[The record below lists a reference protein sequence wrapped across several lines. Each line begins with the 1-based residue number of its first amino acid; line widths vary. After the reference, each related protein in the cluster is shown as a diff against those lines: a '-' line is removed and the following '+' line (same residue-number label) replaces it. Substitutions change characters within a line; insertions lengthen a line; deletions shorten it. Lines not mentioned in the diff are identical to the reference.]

1 MSFPVARCAILK
13 DPGVPGYTSSV
24 SGSERM
30 LRGGGGLRGGPVAVG
45 SDYVPTRLKNLF
57 RVRIN
62 ACRFGD
68 SV

>member
-30 LRGGGGLRGGPVAVG
+30 LRGGGGCGAVQ
-45 SDYVPTRLKNLF
+45 SQLVQIMCQQD
-57 RVRIN
+57 
-62 ACRFGD
+62 
-68 SV
+68 